1 MTAEDLKRY
10 SVRVGEGSGCFFQ
23 PMTNEYTYILTAKHL
38 FSALQNGA
46 EIDIFRHLKNEDG
59 WSEELIP
66 FTLELGVNY
75 FPHPQADASIL
86 KIDYLDGFKELFV
99 KNEINENVGY
109 QLCGFPSQNRDS
121 AEGERYSPYRVERI
135 LASGNYCHM
144 AQLFG
149 TVNYDNVAGMS
160 GGGFLKIETDHL
172 SILGIQSRMATNAVQ
187 ALGQIGFI
195 PIKYYN
201 QIIDAN
207 ENAGALEKLLP
218 AYLKSFS
225 FFEDEIFSIITGPQE
240 VIVSRRDKL
249 TELLKVKASEI
260 RDSDITPNY
269 IKEHLSN
276 RLLLLEQTNFD
287 LQKRG
292 IWRMWLEFL
301 TILNIAKNKAHSLA
315 DMPVVFEK
323 VRIFFSDIHQD
334 FWTAH
339 LMDLPKLDYSGL
351 GPDGIVIVASNI
363 PSVDRE
369 MEILDLSKITSNIAE
384 ARKKYAQ
391 THLGHD
397 IDVASEFPLEKYKFI
412 NISAFK
418 ERVVTELDE
427 DFDNSLPNESLA
439 TLKRLYERFIP
450 EW

>member
-1 MTAEDLKRY
+1 M
-10 SVRVGEGSGCFFQ
+10 
-23 PMTNEYTYILTAKHL
+23 
-38 FSALQNGA
+38 
-46 EIDIFRHLKNEDG
+46 
-59 WSEELIP
+59 
-66 FTLELGVNY
+66 
-75 FPHPQADASIL
+75 
-86 KIDYLDGFKELFV
+86 
-99 KNEINENVGY
+99 
-109 QLCGFPSQNRDS
+109 
-121 AEGERYSPYRVERI
+121 
-135 LASGNYCHM
+135 
-144 AQLFG
+144 
-149 TVNYDNVAGMS
+149 
-160 GGGFLKIETDHL
+160 
-172 SILGIQSRMATNAVQ
+172 
-187 ALGQIGFI
+187 
-195 PIKYYN
+195 
-201 QIIDAN
+201 
-207 ENAGALEKLLP
+207 P

-276 RLLLLEQTNFD
+276 RLLLLEQTNFE

-323 VRIFFSDIHQD
+323 VRMFFSDINQD

-351 GPDGIVIVASNI
+351 GPDGIVVVASNL

-384 ARKKYAQ
+384 ARKQYAQ
-391 THLGHD
+391 THFGHD